1 MDDAQHEEHLL
12 VVEDVVHHA
21 IVAHSQPVERV
32 IGRSNGLDSLA
43 GHPIRNR
50 DLGREVK

>member
-32 IGRSNGLDSLA
+32 IGPPNDLGGLA
-43 GHPIRNR
+43 GHAIGNR
-50 DLGREVK
+50 DLSREVK